1 MSSTKK
7 RVTFKDP
14 ENQNNDD
21 TGEGDVKVRKLTSVR
36 YDHEYQEDD
45 YYSDK
50 IPKTDDDDDGEDYVE
65 EENRKQAKHSLDSDE
80 EDNAEKIPK
89 LKKNVLNEFS
99 KIEEPKTS
107 EFDDEIKLTP
117 FNMKEELEEGDLD
130 TDGYYHFKSKKGE
143 VHDAWLDN
151 IDWANINE
159 IKKFKG
165 QDNLLNA
172 ASKSGVIRK
181 NYDLTAGD
189 NIDDDQGEDDDDKS
203 SNESFT
209 GVNLNQNEQIELFKK
224 ILDLM
229 KPGESILKSIKRLG
243 SKAGSASKA
252 NLSASQRWIKK
263 KQVDTSDEAKADA
276 ESLEKL
282 TSLANKFIDMGFY
295 DIYEETY
302 EKIKLKLDEEK
313 EGDKETK
320 KDEEEFDMFSENV
333 EIESSLPKGS
343 TSKATNIIEDKIV
356 KWIYKL
362 SNSDEDKKIF
372 GPFNSEEML
381 KMSLDGKFDETGVW
395 CRRVDDESSSF
406 YNSKRIDF
414 DLYT

>member
-1 MSSTKK
+1 
-7 RVTFKDP
+7 
-14 ENQNNDD
+14 
-21 TGEGDVKVRKLTSVR
+21 
-36 YDHEYQEDD
+36 
-45 YYSDK
+45 
-50 IPKTDDDDDGEDYVE
+50 
-65 EENRKQAKHSLDSDE
+65 
-80 EDNAEKIPK
+80 
-89 LKKNVLNEFS
+89 
-99 KIEEPKTS
+99 
-107 EFDDEIKLTP
+107 
-117 FNMKEELEEGDLD
+117 MKEELEEGDLD

-172 ASKSGVIRK
+172 ASKSGVIKK
-181 NYDLTAGD
+181 NYDLTAVD
-189 NIDDDQGEDDDDKS
+189 NDDNDKIEDDDDDDKS

-209 GVNLNQNEQIELFKK
+209 ELNLNQNEQIELFKK

-282 TSLANKFIDMGFY
+282 TSLANKFIEMGFY

-313 EGDKETK
+313 GDKEMK

-333 EIESSLPKGS
+333 EIETSLPKGS
-343 TSKATNIIEDKIV
+343 TSKTTNIIEDKIV

-381 KMSLDGKFDETGVW
+381 KMSLDGKFNETGGVW